1 MTVGRYPWRRA
12 VHVISTPNISLFD
25 KNATRKAADRGW
37 WWIHAWLA
45 LARFGPK
52 L

>member
-25 KNATRKAADRGW
+25 RNATPDDADRGW
-37 WWIHAWLA
+37 WWIRAWLI
-45 LARFGPK
+45 LGPFRPEI
-52 L
+52 

>member
-25 KNATRKAADRGW
+25 KNATPESRRSGVMMNPTHGWHWPVSDRN
-37 WWIHAWLA
+37 
-45 LARFGPK
+45 
-52 L
+52 